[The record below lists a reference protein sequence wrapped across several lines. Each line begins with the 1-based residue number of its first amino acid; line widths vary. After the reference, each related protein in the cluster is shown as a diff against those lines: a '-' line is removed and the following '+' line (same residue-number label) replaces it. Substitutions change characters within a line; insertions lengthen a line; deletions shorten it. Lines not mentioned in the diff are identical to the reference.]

1 MIFPFKPSTYKGF
14 PIAMFD
20 SQVLKGSYGPI
31 SHDVNHESQD
41 LYRIY
46 NHYNKKICNKTDNHH
61 DYESNE
67 NNEKSEN
74 NKNSEKCLRTMIIM
88 ITDHNSI

>member
-41 LYRIY
+41 LYRIITTT
-46 NHYNKKICNKTDNHH
+46 KKYAIKLITIMTMRVT
-61 DYESNE
+61 
-67 NNEKSEN
+67 
-74 NKNSEKCLRTMIIM
+74 RTMRKVRIIR
-88 ITDHNSI
+88 TVRNV